1 MPDLKI
7 SVIMGI
13 YNCADTLEEAIESLM
28 AQTFTN
34 FEIIMCN
41 DASTDDTYKVAQRLQ
56 EKYPGKIVL
65 IQNETNSYLA
75 YSLNHCLKYAK
86 GEYIARMDG
95 DDKCLPDR
103 FEKQVQFLDEH
114 PEYDVVGTYMQ
125 HFTGGGLGDITKAV
139 EYPDKYTIRDHI
151 PFNHATIMM
160 KKSVYDALGGYT
172 VSPLT
177 RRSQDREMWFRFFKA
192 GYCGANIPE
201 PLYLMRED
209 LNAFQRRTARV
220 RWNGYLITRN
230 GYKLLG
236 FPWHWRIKPF
246 CQCVGK
252 ILIPY
257 KLQMRFRRN
266 TTC

>member
-1 MPDLKI
+1 MADPKI

-28 AQTFTN
+28 AQTYTD
-34 FEIIMCN
+34 FEVIMCD
-41 DASTDDTYKVAQRLQ
+41 DASTDDTYKVAEELKN
-56 EKYPGKIVL
+56 KYPDKIVL
-65 IQNETNSYLA
+65 IRNETNSYLA

-95 DDKCLPDR
+95 DDKCLPER
-103 FEKQVQFLDEH
+103 FEKQVKFLDEH

-125 HFTGGGLGDITKAV
+125 HFTKDGPGDITKAV

-177 RRSQDREMWFRFFKA
+177 RRSQDREMWYRFFKA
-192 GYCGANIPE
+192 GYSGCNIPE

-246 CQCVGK
+246 LQCVGK
-252 ILIPY
+252 IIIPTR
-257 KLQMRFRRN
+257 LQMAIRKN
-266 TTC
+266 K